1 MTKASLA
8 RAKSRMERAQR
19 KNEISRKEAVARG
32 DTKTELS
39 LSEKIEDYNTILEAL
54 EVAQIAAKDGAFGS
68 HIMERFT
75 RVN

>member
-1 MTKASLA
+1 MTKALLA
-8 RAKSRMERAQR
+8 RAKTRIEKAQR
-19 KNEISRKEAVARG
+19 KNGFSRKEAVARG

-39 LSEKIEDYNTILEAL
+39 LSEKIEDYNTILWAL

>member
-8 RAKSRMERAQR
+8 RAKSRMEKAQR

-32 DTKTELS
+32 DTKTELA
-39 LSEKIEDYNTILEAL
+39 LSEKIEDYNTILWAL
-54 EVAQIAAKDGAFGS
+54 KVSKIAAKDGAFGS
-68 HIMERFT
+68 YIMERFT